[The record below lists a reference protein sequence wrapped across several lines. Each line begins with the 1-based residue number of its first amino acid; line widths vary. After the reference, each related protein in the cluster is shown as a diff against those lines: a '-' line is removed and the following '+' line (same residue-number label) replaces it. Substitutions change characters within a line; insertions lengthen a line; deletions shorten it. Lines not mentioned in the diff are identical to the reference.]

1 MIDMVQVVAGAAI
14 PVMSQ
19 YKGLDSVFGSATG
32 TVSIPQTLPAK
43 DSVDV
48 RVHATTSSIVKA
60 FDGISAE
67 AAGSKNVASA
77 VQCSGH
83 MDGKC
88 YASKNI
94 LAEISEKMPLKTIA
108 AGSVNILSTCTI
120 SDALMALTEAV
131 VQITETVT
139 MKITIPPGGELRID
153 SETYTATLNGENVL
167 HLQDGD
173 WIRISRDLQRLNVE
187 SATGGPLEGQI
198 LYTARWL

>member
-1 MIDMVQVVAGAAI
+1 MVQVVAGAAI

-48 RVHATTSSIVKA
+48 RVHATASSVVTATGDIL
-60 FDGISAE
+60 
-67 AAGSKNVASA
+67 AAATGSKNIAAA

-83 MDGKC
+83 MSGKC

-94 LAEISEKMPLKTIA
+94 PASLAEKMPLKTIA
-108 AGSVNILSTCTI
+108 AGSVNILSTL
-120 SDALMALTEAV
+120 SASSALMSLTNAV
-131 VQITETVT
+131 VQLTEISTMQITL
-139 MKITIPPGGELRID
+139 PPGGELRID

-167 HLQDGD
+167 HLQEGD
-173 WIRISRDLQRLNVE
+173 WIWLSRELLRLNVE
-187 SATGGPLEGQI
+187 SSTGGPLEGEI
-198 LYTARWL
+198 IYTERWL